1 MLHIPSVAYI
11 NYLNINEH
19 DYEDIQPLITK
30 TVPSTRRA
38 STTGHMAIRYAT
50 IQYNKCSSAQSTKY
64 GRLCI
69 TMSVN
74 EWDNN

>member
-30 TVPSTRRA
+30 TVPSTRRVL
-38 STTGHMAIRYAT
+38 TTGHMAIRYAT
-50 IQYNKCSSAQSTKY
+50 IQYNTINVLVPSLQNMADCALQ
-64 GRLCI
+64 CQ
-69 TMSVN
+69 
-74 EWDNN
+74 

>member
-1 MLHIPSVAYI
+1 MKETLIPSCQA
-11 NYLNINEH
+11 E
-19 DYEDIQPLITK
+19 K
-30 TVPSTRRA
+30 MTVFNKN
-38 STTGHMAIRYAT
+38 T